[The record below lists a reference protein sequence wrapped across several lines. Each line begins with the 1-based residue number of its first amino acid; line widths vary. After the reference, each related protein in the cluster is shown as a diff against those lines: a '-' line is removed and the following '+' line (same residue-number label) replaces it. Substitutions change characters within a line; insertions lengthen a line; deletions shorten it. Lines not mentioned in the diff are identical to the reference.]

1 MTHLKIVILAL
12 ILVVFADMPNVSA
25 NEGVRVKD
33 ISRLKGIR
41 DNVLIGYG
49 IVVGLAGTGDS
60 PRSKSTL
67 LSVANALKRFGVRV
81 TDKDVRS
88 RNVAAVTITTKLPAF
103 TNEGDT
109 LDVDVTSIGDAR
121 SLVGG
126 TLLMADL
133 KGADGKIYA
142 LAQGPLTVGGYKF
155 ESNNAVNQKNH
166 PTAAVIPGGAIVE
179 KEVKTDIR
187 NTDGDSELI
196 LYQSDITT
204 SVRVAEAINSQL
216 KENVAVSVSPSKI
229 KLYTSKMDQSEL
241 IFFMRD
247 VEKVVVTPDLKA
259 RVVINERTGTI
270 VSGGG
275 VKISAADITHGDIK
289 ISISDD
295 TKVYQPLVI
304 YPHTPQEAVVVPDSR
319 INVKEKTL
327 QPLSIS
333 NGGTV
338 SDLIVAL
345 NKINISSREVI
356 SILQT
361 LKTAGAL
368 HAELVVQ

>member
-1 MTHLKIVILAL
+1 
-12 ILVVFADMPNVSA
+12 
-25 NEGVRVKD
+25 
-33 ISRLKGIR
+33 
-41 DNVLIGYG
+41 
-49 IVVGLAGTGDS
+49 
-60 PRSKSTL
+60 
-67 LSVANALKRFGVRV
+67 VANALKRFGVRV

-187 NTDGDSELI
+187 NTDGDSELV

-216 KENVAVSVSPSKI
+216 KEIVAVSVSPSKI
-229 KLYTSKMDQSEL
+229 KLLTSKMDQSEL